1 MSSDGEREREGEGAP
16 TATSSTSPLSARE
29 LVEISLLH
37 QSNHDQELSV
47 SASGSVQSSYPL
59 LMCREEERSEKTKAA
74 LAYSREENN

>member
-1 MSSDGEREREGEGAP
+1 MSSSEGEAAP

-37 QSNHDQELSV
+37 QSTHDQELTV

-59 LMCREEERSEKTKAA
+59 LG
-74 LAYSREENN
+74 SREERGERNQTLIVS

>member
-1 MSSDGEREREGEGAP
+1 MSSDGETEGAP

-37 QSNHDQELSV
+37 QSNHDQELTV

-59 LMCREEERSEKTKAA
+59 LMCREDNKTPCPLTA
-74 LAYSREENN
+74 